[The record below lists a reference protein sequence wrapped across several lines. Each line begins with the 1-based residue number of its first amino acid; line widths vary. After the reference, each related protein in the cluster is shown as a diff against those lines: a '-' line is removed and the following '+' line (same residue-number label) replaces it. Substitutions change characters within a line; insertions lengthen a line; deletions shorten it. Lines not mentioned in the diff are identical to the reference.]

1 MQFILKG
8 QNDTINLNDPATG
21 IYLNPELTGL
31 TGLPEIRTSQGVNA
45 GRDGGWT
52 TNQHFSARFISV
64 NGVIAHKSLDTVE
77 TLRQRLTALLAE
89 KKLTM
94 EFVSDT
100 GRSYSAE
107 VRVIGFTS
115 PMKRTLNAAQ
125 FKLDLKA
132 DDPLLYDYS
141 GSDIEATLNVQQ
153 ELGGFEINFELPLF
167 IGGGSAGTIVQN
179 TGTTAVNPTFKAY
192 GPLHSPTIVNQ
203 TTNQSIQVLVDLDE
217 GDVLEINT
225 KLQTVTLNGANVY
238 YALAD
243 GFDFPVLNAGNN
255 LMLLQSE
262 VASDTGYA
270 DVSFNSG
277 YIGI

>member
-31 TGLPEIRTSQGVNA
+31 TGLPTIRTSQGVNA

-52 TNQHFSARFISV
+52 TNQNFDARFISV
-64 NGVIAHKSLDTVE
+64 NGVIAHKDLDTVE
-77 TLRQRLTALLAE
+77 KLRQRLSALLAE
-89 KKLTM
+89 KKLVM
-94 EFVSDT
+94 EFISDT
-100 GRSYSAE
+100 GKSYGAD

-115 PMKRTLNAAQ
+115 PMKRTLNAAY
-125 FKLDLKA
+125 FKLDLKS

-141 GSDIEATLNVQQ
+141 GGEIMGILNVQQ
-153 ELGGFEINFELPLF
+153 ELGGFEINFELPLY
-167 IGGGSAGTIVQN
+167 IGGGAAGTVVDN
-179 TGTTAVNPTFKAY
+179 TGTTSVNPTFKAY

-203 TTNQSIQVLVDLDE
+203 TTNQRIQVLLDMAD
-217 GDVLEINT
+217 GDILEINT
-225 KLQTVTLNGANVY
+225 KFQTVTLNGANVY

-243 GFDFPVLNAGNN
+243 GFDFPIIAAGQN
-255 LMLLQSE
+255 LLMLQSE

-270 DVSFNSG
+270 EVMFNRG